1 MRKTISCLAVFCLVL
16 ALLPVAA
23 FGSETAIPIPLFDLS
38 LEGSVVGSDPVVS
51 NKVTTDAVTAV
62 NTDNLRE
69 NTKGNTPI
77 YKTEENG
84 AIKYL
89 TFSYYDEY
97 GSAYNKG
104 SEVNIVFKDT
114 EGGRCGLADG
124 NALSF
129 EFWARPTSRNA
140 WSSMF
145 SLAFNGGKDEAFVF
159 RLNTTPAYF
168 FLPDR
173 QKNSNIGM
181 TSASASAHMNRW
193 NHYVVTRVWDSAS
206 SKWKCDIYVNGESF
220 ANLVSSSTTSQTTY
234 ASQNYNWNTFI
245 IGNTMGNDNNKAFEG
260 DIAEFRIYD
269 SELTAAQASAA
280 YTATK
285 DPYYPSMQDNMKVFD
300 MNLAGSTVGSAPVVT
315 DESGSRLVKE
325 INVLGHPSSKTATD
339 GTAPTYCD
347 EDGVK
352 YLTFASYDGT
362 NLANR
367 RSQVNVQF
375 KDTSLTDKNALTFEA
390 WARADWNG
398 NTSAWAGLASVGP
411 AYHGDSGSEKLVLRF
426 MTDGKIKLYPDRA
439 AQDTLL
445 DTNISFKNYEDA
457 WTHYVVTR
465 EYNEATSTWT
475 TRGYVNGEQVSNTA
489 SLNKAMVK
497 YTDAESWLA
506 IGGVTGGESDRSF
519 IGDIADFKLYTK
531 ALSADE
537 VAANYAA
544 EAGKYIKSEV
554 TVSWKG
560 SEGSEISSVSG
571 LTQVTADISA
581 TNYFGTEPNIFL
593 ACYKEDGT
601 LVKVVR
607 VGATVTDNTAAGSA
621 TISWSEADSISQVKA
636 FIWND
641 GLSPLCQPYCL

>member
-1 MRKTISCLAVFCLVL
+1 MKKTISCLAVFCLVL

-23 FGSETAIPIPLFDLS
+23 FGSETAIPTPLFDLS
-38 LEGSVVGSDPVVS
+38 LEGSVVGSAPVVS
-51 NKVTTDAVTAV
+51 NKVTTDAVTDV

-69 NTKGNTPI
+69 NTRGNTPI

-97 GSAYNKG
+97 GSACNKG
-104 SEVNIVFKDT
+104 SEVNVVFKDT
-114 EGGRCGLADG
+114 EGGKCGLADE

-129 EFWARPTSRNA
+129 EFWARPTSYDA

-145 SLAFNGGKDEAFVF
+145 SLAFNGGKAEAFVF

-173 QKNSNIGM
+173 QTNNNIGM

-193 NHYVVTRVWDSAS
+193 NHYVVTRVWDSAN
-206 SKWKCDIYVNGESF
+206 SKWKCDIYVNGVSF
-220 ANLVSSSTTSQTTY
+220 ASLVSSSTTSKTTY

-260 DIAEFRIYD
+260 DIAEFRIYNTG
-269 SELTAAQASAA
+269 LTAAQASAA
-280 YTATK
+280 YTNTK
-285 DPYYPSMQDNMKVFD
+285 DLYYPSMQDNMKVFD
-300 MNLAGSTVGSAPVVT
+300 MNLAGSTVGQAPVVT

-325 INVLGHPSSKTATD
+325 INVLGHPSSSTADD
-339 GTAPTYCD
+339 GDTPTYLE

-352 YLTFASYDGT
+352 YLKFASCDGT
-362 NLANR
+362 TLANR

-398 NTSAWAGLASVGP
+398 DTSNWGALASIGRTYKGGGANDKV
-411 AYHGDSGSEKLVLRF
+411 ALRF
-426 MTDGKIKLYPDRA
+426 MTGGTIQLYPDRE
-439 AQDTLL
+439 AQDAALNT
-445 DTNISFKNYEDA
+445 TINFRSYEGVWA
-457 WTHYVVTR
+457 HYVVTR

-489 SLNKAMVK
+489 NLTKEMSK
-497 YTDAESWLA
+497 YTGAESWLA
-506 IGGVTGGESDRSF
+506 IGGATGADSERSF

-554 TVSWKG
+554 TVSWKD

-593 ACYKEDGT
+593 ACYNGDQ
-601 LVKVVR
+601 LVKVMR
-607 VGATVTDNTAAGSA
+607 VDATVTDNTAAGSA
-621 TISWSEADSISQVKA
+621 TISWSEADSINKVKA

>member
-1 MRKTISCLAVFCLVL
+1 MKKTISCLAVFCLVL

-23 FGSETAIPIPLFDLS
+23 FGSETAFPTPLFDLS
-38 LEGSVVGSDPVVS
+38 LEGSVVGFDPVVS
-51 NKVTTDAVTAV
+51 NKLTTDAVTAV
-62 NTDNLRE
+62 NTDNLRY
-69 NTKGNTPI
+69 NQHGDTPI

-89 TFSYYDEY
+89 TFSYLEDRT
-97 GSAYNKG
+97 AKNKG
-104 SEVNIVFKDT
+104 SEVNVVFKET
-114 EGGRCGLADG
+114 EGGKCGLADE

-129 EFWARPTSRNA
+129 EFWARPTSYSE

-145 SLAFNGGKDEAFVF
+145 SLAFNGGRNEAFMLRMF
-159 RLNTTPAYF
+159 TGPDYR

-173 QKNSNIGM
+173 QKNENGAMISG
-181 TSASASAHMNRW
+181 SASAHMNRW
-193 NHYVVTRVWDSAS
+193 NHYVVTRVWDSVS
-206 SKWKCDIYVNGESF
+206 SMWKCDIYVNGTSF
-220 ANLVSSSTTSQTTY
+220 ATMTLAGESKTTY
-234 ASQNYNWNTFI
+234 ANQTYNWNTFI

-269 SELTAAQASAA
+269 SELTAEQASAA

-300 MNLAGSTVGSAPVVT
+300 MNLAGSTVGSNPVVT

-325 INVLGHPSSKTATD
+325 INVLGHPSASTATD
-339 GTAPTYCD
+339 GETPTYVE

-352 YLTFASYDGT
+352 YLKFASHDGT

-398 NTSAWAGLASVGP
+398 DTQNWGALASIGRT
-411 AYHGDSGSEKLVLRF
+411 YKSGGANDKVALRF
-426 MTDGKIKLYPDRA
+426 TTGGTIQLYPDREA
-439 AQDTLL
+439 HDTAL
-445 DTNISFKNYEDA
+445 DTNINFRSYEDVWA
-457 WTHYVVTR
+457 HYVVTR
-465 EYNEATSTWT
+465 EYNETTSTWT
-475 TRGYVNGEQVSNTA
+475 TCGYVNGEQVSNTA
-489 SLNKAMVK
+489 SLVKAMSK
-497 YTDAESWLA
+497 YDGAESWLA
-506 IGGVTGGESDRSF
+506 IGGATGADGERSF

-554 TVSWKG
+554 TVAWKD
-560 SEGSEISSVSG
+560 SDGSEITSVSG
-571 LTQVTADISA
+571 LSKVTADISA

-593 ACYKEDGT
+593 ACYNGEQ

-607 VGATVTDNTAAGSA
+607 VDATVTDNTAAGNA
-621 TISWSEADSISQVKA
+621 TISWDTEDGIDKVKA

-641 GLSPLCQPYCL
+641 GLSPLCQPHCL